1 MSREKTSLLQV
12 QKKLEKEINKMSDE
26 LMVANEKY
34 LTYFKLGHPV
44 QAQKWL
50 ARANVLKDCLKTL
63 KECLSYVSQQETDI
77 RS

>member
-12 QKKLEKEINKMSDE
+12 QKKLEKEINKMSGE

-34 LTYFKLGHPV
+34 LTYFKIGQPI
-44 QAQKWL
+44 QSQKWL

>member
-1 MSREKTSLLQV
+1 MSREKTNILLA
-12 QKKLEKEINKMSDE
+12 QKKLEKEVARMADE

-34 LTYFKLGHPV
+34 LTYFKIGQPI
-44 QAQKWL
+44 QSQKWL
-50 ARANVLKDCLKTL
+50 ARANALRDCVKTL

>member
-1 MSREKTSLLQV
+1 MSSEKTNILLV

-34 LTYFKLGHPV
+34 LTYFKIGQPI
-44 QAQKWL
+44 QSQKWL
-50 ARANVLKDCLKTL
+50 ARANALRDCLKTL

>member
-1 MSREKTSLLQV
+1 MRLIDADDVIKC
-12 QKKLEKEINKMSDE
+12 
-26 LMVANEKY
+26 NEQFEQN
-34 LTYFKLGHPV
+34 FKIGQPL

-50 ARANVLKDCLKTL
+50 ARANALKDCVKTL

>member
-1 MSREKTSLLQV
+1 LNREKTSLLQV

-34 LTYFKLGHPV
+34 LTYFKIGQPI
-44 QAQKWL
+44 QSQKWL
-50 ARANVLKDCLKTL
+50 ARANALRDCVKTL

>member
-1 MSREKTSLLQV
+1 MSKEKTNILLV
-12 QKKLEKEINKMSDE
+12 QKKLEKEINKMSGE

-34 LTYFKLGHPV
+34 LTYFKIGQPI
-44 QAQKWL
+44 QSQKWL